1 MAEQPVMDSATD
13 NPSPETVVPTPKPY
27 KNEGEAV
34 NDLKNLL
41 NASRTQ
47 EVPSETSEK
56 TEADS
61 EMNNEDL
68 LEDDEL
74 IDQVESEEPL
84 ESSEELYKIK
94 VGDQELEVTLDELMK
109 GYSRQSDY
117 TRKTERLSQD
127 RKSVEQLKNE
137 YTRQNEEAKIKRD
150 QYEKQI
156 QVLSEQLKQSEPSK
170 VDLDR
175 LYEDDPAEY
184 VRVKAEQD
192 RRKELLE
199 KSRQEQER
207 ILAEKQ
213 EEQSKQYNA
222 YLEQQKQ
229 LLAEKLPIYADKEKG
244 AEFTKNLINYA
255 KEIGYTDQEI
265 NMLVDHRSVIMLAN
279 AYRYDKLK
287 KANLKNKKVTKVSKV
302 VSSSSPKAPIISSPA
317 IKNIK
322 VEETPK
328 IIATIVDNKVTS
340 AASIGLFPPIA
351 LATKA

>member
-1 MAEQPVMDSATD
+1 MAEQPVMDSAT
-13 NPSPETVVPTPKPY
+13 ETLNESVAPTPKPL
-27 KNEGEAV
+27 NTQGEVA
-34 NDLKNLL
+34 DALKNLL
-41 NASRTQ
+41 NSEASKTQ
-47 EVPSETSEK
+47 ETASEESTKEVSDSET
-56 TEADS
+56 
-61 EMNNEDL
+61 NIEDAFD
-68 LEDDEL
+68 DDEL
-74 IDQVESEEPL
+74 INQIEDEQPSNTNQ
-84 ESSEELYKIK
+84 ELYR
-94 VGDQELEVTLDELMK
+94 VVVDGQEQEVTLDELMK

-117 TRKTERLSQD
+117 TRKTEKLSQD
-127 RKSVEQLKNE
+127 RKSVEELKNE

-156 QVLSEQLKQSEPSK
+156 QILSEQLQQSEPSK

-199 KSRQEQER
+199 KANQER
-207 ILAEKQ
+207 ERIQSEKQ

-222 YLEQQKQ
+222 YLEQQRE
-229 LLAEKLPIYADKEKG
+229 LLAQKLPIYADKEKG
-244 AEFTKNLINYA
+244 PEFVKNLTNYA

-302 VSSSSPKAPIISSPA
+302 VSSSSAKVQDENEVAKRMKSKKATLR
-317 IKNIK
+317 KTGK
-322 VEETPK
+322 VQDAVSVLREMY
-328 IIATIVDNKVTS
+328 S
-340 AASIGLFPPIA
+340 Q
-351 LATKA
+351 

>member
-1 MAEQPVMDSATD
+1 MAEQPVMDSAT
-13 NPSPETVVPTPKPY
+13 ETQNESVAPTPKPL
-27 KNEGEAV
+27 NTQGEVA
-34 NDLKNLL
+34 NALKNLL
-41 NASRTQ
+41 NSEASKTQ
-47 EVPSETSEK
+47 GTASEESTKEVSDSET
-56 TEADS
+56 
-61 EMNNEDL
+61 NIEDTF
-68 LEDDEL
+68 EDDEL
-74 IDQVESEEPL
+74 INQIEDEQPSDTNQ
-84 ESSEELYKIK
+84 ELYR
-94 VGDQELEVTLDELMK
+94 VVVDGQEQEVTLDELMK

-117 TRKTERLSQD
+117 TRKTEKLSQD
-127 RKSVEQLKNE
+127 RKSVEELKNE

-156 QVLSEQLKQSEPSK
+156 QILSEQLKQSEPSK

-199 KSRQEQER
+199 KANQER
-207 ILAEKQ
+207 QRIQSEKQ

-222 YLEQQKQ
+222 YLEQQRE
-229 LLAEKLPIYADKEKG
+229 LLAQKLPIYADKEKG
-244 AEFTKNLINYA
+244 PEFVKNLTSYA

-302 VSSSSPKAPIISSPA
+302 VSSSSAKVQDENEIAKRMKSKKATLR
-317 IKNIK
+317 KTGK
-322 VEETPK
+322 VQDAVSVLREMY
-328 IIATIVDNKVTS
+328 S
-340 AASIGLFPPIA
+340 Q
-351 LATKA
+351 